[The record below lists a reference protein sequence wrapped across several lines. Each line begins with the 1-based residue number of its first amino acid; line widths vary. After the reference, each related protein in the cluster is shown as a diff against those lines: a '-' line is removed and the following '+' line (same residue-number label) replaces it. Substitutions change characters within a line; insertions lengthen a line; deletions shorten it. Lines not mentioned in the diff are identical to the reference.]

1 MSVEENN
8 ILLDGILK
16 QAELDSHD
24 ILQKAEKTIEEKTN
38 ALEAGISR
46 IKSEMDSKIAAKLS
60 ELEKRA
66 DSAVKAE
73 LRRQNLRN
81 RKKVNSAVNKSFYE
95 KIEEQISTDQY
106 NNFLIKLIAEG
117 AIAVNDDSPV
127 VSCSFREKVTD
138 DVLSEA
144 ERLIETKTGK
154 KIKLGFVE
162 ETKLS
167 GQGIVVES
175 SNGRIAYNNQIKSRL
190 RRFDEDIKMIII
202 NGLAKE

>member
-138 DVLSEA
+138 DVLREA
-144 ERLIETKTGK
+144 EKLIETKTGK
-154 KIKLGFVE
+154 KIKLGFNDE
-162 ETKLS
+162 SKLS

>member
-1 MSVEENN
+1 LSVEENN

>member
-1 MSVEENN
+1 MEENN

-106 NNFLIKLIAEG
+106 N
-117 AIAVNDDSPV
+117 
-127 VSCSFREKVTD
+127 
-138 DVLSEA
+138 
-144 ERLIETKTGK
+144 
-154 KIKLGFVE
+154 
-162 ETKLS
+162 
-167 GQGIVVES
+167 
-175 SNGRIAYNNQIKSRL
+175 
-190 RRFDEDIKMIII
+190 
-202 NGLAKE
+202 